1 MAVSGGNFHRRD
13 FARTHLHPQ
22 YTEMSWTD
30 RILKSINTEQIISQ
44 VVDQVMEQLDL
55 EEFVHDLQ
63 EKLVATLIERI
74 TTELSVA
81 VSKK

>member
-1 MAVSGGNFHRRD
+1 
-13 FARTHLHPQ
+13 
-22 YTEMSWTD
+22 MSWTD
-30 RILKSINTEQIISQ
+30 RILKSINTEEIILQ

-55 EEFVHDLQ
+55 EEFIHDLQ

>member
-1 MAVSGGNFHRRD
+1 
-13 FARTHLHPQ
+13 
-22 YTEMSWTD
+22 MSWTD
-30 RILKSINTEQIISQ
+30 RILKSINTEEIILQ

>member
-1 MAVSGGNFHRRD
+1 
-13 FARTHLHPQ
+13 
-22 YTEMSWTD
+22 MSWTD
-30 RILKSINTEQIISQ
+30 RILKSINTEEIILQ

-81 VSKK
+81 VSNK

>member
-1 MAVSGGNFHRRD
+1 
-13 FARTHLHPQ
+13 
-22 YTEMSWTD
+22 MSWTD
-30 RILKSINTEQIISQ
+30 RILKSINTEEIISQ

>member
-1 MAVSGGNFHRRD
+1 
-13 FARTHLHPQ
+13 
-22 YTEMSWTD
+22 MSWTD
-30 RILKSINTEQIISQ
+30 RILKSINTEEIISQ
-44 VVDQVMEQLDL
+44 VVDQVMGQLDL

>member
-1 MAVSGGNFHRRD
+1 
-13 FARTHLHPQ
+13 
-22 YTEMSWTD
+22 
-30 RILKSINTEQIISQ
+30 
-44 VVDQVMEQLDL
+44 MEQLDL
-55 EEFVHDLQ
+55 EEFIHDLQ

>member
-1 MAVSGGNFHRRD
+1 MAVHGGYLHRRG
-13 FARTHLHPQ
+13 FHHTHLHPQ

-30 RILKSINTEQIISQ
+30 RILKSINTEEIILQ

>member
-1 MAVSGGNFHRRD
+1 
-13 FARTHLHPQ
+13 
-22 YTEMSWTD
+22 MSWTD
-30 RILKSINTEQIISQ
+30 RILKSINTEEIILQ

-55 EEFVHDLQ
+55 EELVHDLQ

>member
-1 MAVSGGNFHRRD
+1 
-13 FARTHLHPQ
+13 
-22 YTEMSWTD
+22 MSWTD

-63 EKLVATLIERI
+63 EKLVLTMIERI
-74 TTELSVA
+74 TTELSEA

>member
-1 MAVSGGNFHRRD
+1 
-13 FARTHLHPQ
+13 
-22 YTEMSWTD
+22 MSWTD
-30 RILKSINTEQIISQ
+30 RILKSINTEEIISQ

-81 VSKK
+81 VSNK

>member
-1 MAVSGGNFHRRD
+1 
-13 FARTHLHPQ
+13 
-22 YTEMSWTD
+22 MSWTD
-30 RILKSINTEQIISQ
+30 RILKSINTEEVISQ
-44 VVDQVMEQLDL
+44 VVDQVMGQLDL

>member
-1 MAVSGGNFHRRD
+1 MAVHGGNFHRRD

-22 YTEMSWTD
+22 CTEMSWTD
-30 RILKSINTEQIISQ
+30 RILKSINTEEIISQ
-44 VVDQVMEQLDL
+44 VVDQVMGQLDL